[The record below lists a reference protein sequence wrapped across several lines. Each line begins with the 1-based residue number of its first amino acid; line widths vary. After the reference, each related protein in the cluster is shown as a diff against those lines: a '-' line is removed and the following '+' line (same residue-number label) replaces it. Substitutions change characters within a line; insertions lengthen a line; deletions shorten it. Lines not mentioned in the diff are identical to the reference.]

1 MRKINVVDVLQLEK
15 DAIAEFRRTIPQNDS
30 SPRKTFKKPRYVIGP
45 SKSSILKESTLPYAA
60 GGGPIIPCG
69 NNCQVQLWQFLLEL
83 LTDKDHRNK
92 IHWIGEEG
100 EFEFEYPEAVAKLW
114 GIRKN
119 KPGMNYDKLSRAL
132 RYYYDGGVIS
142 KVNDKRFVYKF
153 DCDIE
158 KLLGYTV
165 SELKGLVIEAE
176 RKSIR
181 EIFNEILGEQIT
193 RKIMSFL

>member
-1 MRKINVVDVLQLEK
+1 M
-15 DAIAEFRRTIPQNDS
+15 
-30 SPRKTFKKPRYVIGP
+30 
-45 SKSSILKESTLPYAA
+45 KESTLPYAA

-142 KVNDKRFVYKF
+142 KVNGKRFVYKF

-158 KLLGYTV
+158 KMLGYTV
-165 SELKGLVIEAE
+165 SELNFLVIEAE
-176 RKSIR
+176 TRGIF
-181 EIFNEILGEQIT
+181 EILNDILGEQIT
-193 RKIMSFL
+193 RKIMSFLLQINSDTFKYPQLQLQKIYKCM